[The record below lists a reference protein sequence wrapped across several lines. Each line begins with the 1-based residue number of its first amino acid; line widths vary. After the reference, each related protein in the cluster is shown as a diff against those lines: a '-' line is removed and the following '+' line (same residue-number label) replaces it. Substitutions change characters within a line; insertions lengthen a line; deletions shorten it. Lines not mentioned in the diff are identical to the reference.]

1 MTDTTA
7 KPPITLADAAD
18 VARELTPENGYF
30 LSRLYSSHP
39 DCTCPHGLKY
49 AGPHCEMHPAPSTKD
64 TSDDNS

>member
-1 MTDTTA
+1 MT
-7 KPPITLADAAD
+7 
-18 VARELTPENGYF
+18 ELTPENGYF